1 MRSRE
6 EFDNLET
13 AVIGAGNAGVLTIM
27 HLLVKQEFRNI
38 TWYYDSTKPPVSVGE
53 GSTIPQTQLIASVL
67 KFPNELVRQEFRG
80 SAKMGIDKIN
90 WGNGDFMHEFPTGQ
104 HAIHFSANIMQDW
117 FINNFEDDRL
127 KKVDIQNLNPD
138 DIKADFIF
146 DCSGKPKELD
156 DKFEIV
162 DTIPVNCAYIQQVP
176 QTEKYPAFDKTYCI
190 ARPFGWVFII
200 PLQDRYSIGYIYN
213 KNINTEQEIAKDIE
227 NVYQY
232 VPSVKNI
239 SEGKVMPFD
248 NYYRKENFKS
258 NYVYNGNASFF
269 MEPLEATSSFNIVQ
283 INIFATEQFHRPYS
297 ERKYNKQFSLEMLK
311 NEFLIN
317 FHYMV
322 GSKWKNDFWNEA
334 YKKSMITLDKFKEM
348 GFGNV
353 LNNIIAHTDM
363 LNETKFFNKDA
374 YRTIGQWPYASWV
387 HHLRGFKIEDTI
399 KDIWKLN

>member
-1 MRSRE
+1 MRTKE
-6 EFDNLET
+6 EFDNLEV
-13 AVIGAGNAGVLTIM
+13 AIVGAGNAGVLT
-27 HLLVKQEFRNI
+27 LLQLLHKEEYRNI
-38 TWYYDSTKPPVSVGE
+38 KWYYDSTKPPVSVGE
-53 GSTIPQTQLIASVL
+53 GATLPQTLLLSKTL
-67 KFPNELVRQEFRG
+67 KINNEGIRDLFKG
-80 SAKMGIDKIN
+80 SAKMGIDKID
-90 WGNGDFMHEFPTGQ
+90 WGNGDFFHEFYLGE
-104 HAIHFSANIMQDW
+104 HAFHFSANILQDW
-117 FINNFEDDRL
+117 FVKNFENERL
-127 KKVDIQNLNPD
+127 KKVDVQNLDPK

-248 NYYRKENFKS
+248 NYYRKENFKF
-258 NYVYNGNASFF
+258 NYTYNGNASFF
-269 MEPLEATSSFNIVQ
+269 MEPIEATSSFNIVQ
-283 INIFATEQFHRPYS
+283 INTFATDLFHLPYNS
-297 ERKYNKQFSLEMLK
+297 KSYNKRFKLEMLK

-317 FHYMV
+317 FHYMI

-334 YKKSMITLDKFKEM
+334 YNKSLITLEKFKEA
-348 GFGNV
+348 GLENT
-353 LNNIIAHTDM
+353 LNNMLAHLDFYKEKSYMDLTS
-363 LNETKFFNKDA
+363 
-374 YRTIGQWPYASWV
+374 IHSVGQWPYTSWV
-387 HHLRGFKIEDTI
+387 LHINKMGVEEKIREL
-399 KDIWKLN
+399 WK